1 MLPLDLRNLIHE
13 FVTPSRTV
21 EVLKFVSAN
30 REAYT
35 RIHVSCPN
43 VNTFDQ
49 LTVWRKF
56 VTITNLERVH
66 RKGLTLWFNPM
77 RYYCRYFP
85 RYFTTCAMWTVYFVY
100 MHLFFIYLFQLL
112 FKR

>member
-1 MLPLDLRNLIHE
+1 MLPSDLRNLIQE

-21 EVLKFVSAN
+21 EVMKFVSAN

-35 RIHVSCPN
+35 GIHASPN
-43 VNTFDQ
+43 VYTFDQ

-66 RKGLTLWFNPM
+66 REKMTLWFNPM
-77 RYYCRYFP
+77 RYYSRYFV
-85 RYFTTCAMWTVYFVY
+85 R
-100 MHLFFIYLFQLL
+100 HFI
-112 FKR
+112 RARP

>member
-1 MLPLDLRNLIHE
+1 MMLPSDLRNLIQE

-21 EVLKFVSAN
+21 DVMMFVSAN

-35 RIHVSCPN
+35 RIHASPN
-43 VNTFDQ
+43 VHTFDQ

-66 RKGLTLWFNPM
+66 LNKLTLQFNPA
-77 RYYCRYFP
+77 RFYTRYFV
-85 RYFTTCAMWTVYFVY
+85 R
-100 MHLFFIYLFQLL
+100 HFI
-112 FKR
+112 RARP

>member
-1 MLPLDLRNLIHE
+1 MLPLDLRNLIQE

-35 RIHVSCPN
+35 KINASRHID
-43 VNTFDQ
+43 TFDE
-49 LTVWRKF
+49 LSVWRKL

-77 RYYCRYFP
+77 RYYTRYFV
-85 RYFTTCAMWTVYFVY
+85 RHFATCAMWTVYFVY

-112 FKR
+112 FKK